1 MCAQQRGSG
10 AQIIYDTETAFGLA
24 PVPPNAFVLP
34 IISESLRQSRNL
46 ISSKT
51 IRSDRN
57 PYQPARGNV
66 EVNGDINFEL
76 SPQYG
81 RLFLHIFGD
90 VDSSAGPA
98 PYTHLFNIVDLPIG
112 MTVEK
117 QFIDLAVPKYF
128 QYTGCK
134 VNSFKLSSRTEGMID
149 CSVSLMGKKEVVS
162 GESFDATATDLGHT
176 PFDAM
181 DATIREGLSE
191 LATVTEIDFT
201 LENGLDG
208 GNYVI
213 DRTGQRRSLPAGSCR
228 VTGNVRAV
236 FEDVALYDKAIG
248 NTETSLSIEFKKGTG
263 VGDTAGNEKF
273 TLHVPELYFSPN
285 APVVTGPAGVVV
297 ELPFEGFY
305 SDDVNSS
312 AMYAVLV
319 TPSSAVQLGL
329 V

>member
-1 MCAQQRGSG
+1 MAQQQGSG
-10 AQIIYDTETAFGLA
+10 VQILYDTETAFGFA
-24 PVPPNAFVLP
+24 PTAPNAFVLP
-34 IISESLRQSRNL
+34 IVSESLRQSRNL

-98 PYTHLFNIVDLPIG
+98 PYTHTFTIDDLPVG

-117 QFIDLAVPKYF
+117 QFADLSVPKYF

-134 VNSFKLSSRTEGMID
+134 VNSFRLSARTEGMID
-149 CSVSLMGKKEVVS
+149 CTVNLMGKKEVVS
-162 GESFDATATDLGHT
+162 GESFDTTPTDLGHT
-176 PFDAM
+176 PFDSM
-181 DATIREGLSE
+181 DATIREGVSE

-213 DRTGQRRSLPAGSCR
+213 DRTGQRRSLPVGSCR

-236 FEDVALYDKAIG
+236 FEDVTLYNKAVG
-248 NTETSLSIEFKKGTG
+248 NTETSLSIEFKKGNGTG
-263 VGDTAGNEKF
+263 NPAGNEKF
-273 TLHVPELYFSPN
+273 TLYVPELYFSPN

-305 SDDVNSS
+305 SNDANSS
-312 AMYAVLV
+312 AMYAVLMS
-319 TPSSAVQLGL
+319 PSSDTQLGL